1 MEECSTSPDNRLI
14 EREVNK
20 DYGYW
25 LPVIA
30 GIATKEEIAVATAN
44 ELATW
49 NQVSIEKIKLMRGG
63 L

>member
-1 MEECSTSPDNRLI
+1 MGDCSTSPDNRKI

-30 GIATKEEIAVATAN
+30 GIATKEEIEVATAK
-44 ELATW
+44 ELAIY
-49 NQVSIEKIKLMRGG
+49 NQVAIEKIKLMRGG
-63 L
+63 M